1 MVFRSKID
9 KYFLLVISIAIIVL
23 GLACLFPL
31 FLDGQKEPY
40 GIVLM
45 LSIFIFSVG
54 FLLWVSFSI
63 NYIFQENHL
72 LVKAGPIRK
81 RILYSEIASIRPT
94 EDILTGYRIL
104 SSIDALAIS
113 YQSGLM
119 GEIKISPRDKDVF
132 LAELAIKVP
141 KLANIQ

>member
-1 MVFRSKID
+1 M
-9 KYFLLVISIAIIVL
+9 ISIAIIVL
-23 GLACLFPL
+23 GLACLLPL
-31 FLDGQKEPY
+31 FLDEQKEPF

-45 LSIFIFSVG
+45 LSIFILSAG
-54 FLLWVSFSI
+54 FLLWLIFSI
-63 NYIFQENHL
+63 SYVFQENHL
-72 LVKAGPIRK
+72 LVKAGPLRK
-81 RILYSEIASIRPT
+81 RILYSEISSIRPT
-94 EDILTGYRIL
+94 KDILTGYRIL

-132 LAELAIKVP
+132 LAELAMRVP

>member
-1 MVFRSKID
+1 M
-9 KYFLLVISIAIIVL
+9 
-23 GLACLFPL
+23 
-31 FLDGQKEPY
+31 
-40 GIVLM
+40 IVLM

-81 RILYSEIASIRPT
+81 RILYSEITSIRPT

-132 LAELAIKVP
+132 LAELAIRVP